1 MPPAWPED
9 DYLLKL
15 GKVIYSIA
23 SIEGLLIF
31 DLSSLPEQVEG
42 LTPQD
47 LARHTT
53 TTIGRRLIRGAT
65 SVVDPAWRTYLDR
78 GGRALLALGPN
89 RNAVL
94 HARPATI
101 EGRQRLHRW
110 RLDPPEVLPISS
122 THLEEML
129 EEIES
134 HRRAVSGLR
143 PPSE

>member
-15 GKVIYSIA
+15 GKVVYSIS

-31 DLSSLPEQVEG
+31 DLPRMPEPVEG

-47 LARHTT
+47 VAGRTT
-53 TTIGRRLIRGAT
+53 TTIGNRLISGAA
-65 SVVDPAWRTYLDR
+65 SVVDPVWRTYLDR
-78 GGRALLALGPN
+78 GGQALVALGPK

-101 EGRQRLHRW
+101 GGHQRLHRW
-110 RLDPPEVLPISS
+110 RLNPPEVLSISS
-122 THLEEML
+122 TYLGEML
-129 EEIES
+129 EEIEGHQS
-134 HRRAVSGLR
+134 AVSDLR
-143 PPSE
+143 PPWE